1 MDVRQSLISML
12 QQLLGDMVVLQQQG
26 AGYYSCIP
34 IARRYN
40 KLLKQAHV
48 ALGASNG
55 LMETF
60 EDQEEVDPK
69 DPADKYKVIQA
80 IRIEINQ
87 LITLLK
93 ASLQEDPAAPARG
106 ESPK

>member
-1 MDVRQSLISML
+1 
-12 QQLLGDMVVLQQQG
+12 
-26 AGYYSCIP
+26 
-34 IARRYN
+34 
-40 KLLKQAHV
+40 
-48 ALGASNG
+48 
-55 LMETF
+55 METF